1 MHRKRMKSSLQA
13 LRRHRSCKTSRT
25 KANESVRLGQQEGV
39 SPTEIYNNNNNHDTN
54 SRRPEIG
61 FKSSVGRNDAKESS
75 PDVIAD
81 GVVVLRK
88 TKGHN
93 TVLVTQ
99 APPRGA
105 SAHARYLAASKISAW
120 QDGRT
125 VLVMRRVFAVSP
137 RSALCHLNLAIC
149 FGHQIKDK
157 LIYSTWYNRSS
168 SRRNNGAK
176 LWTSY

>member
-1 MHRKRMKSSLQA
+1 MESNHSFIIRLAVLVFFSVIFPISNIIPTKVIA
-13 LRRHRSCKTSRT
+13 PITIKTIFIVMNFILSFCEVLT
-25 KANESVRLGQQEGV
+25 G
-39 SPTEIYNNNNNHDTN
+39 
-54 SRRPEIG
+54 IG
-61 FKSSVGRNDAKESS
+61 FKSSVVGRNDAKESS

-105 SAHARYLAASKISAW
+105 SAHARYLAASKISAR

-125 VLVMRRVFAVSP
+125 VLRTRLVFAVSP
-137 RSALCHLNLAIC
+137 RSALSHSNLATCFRQSAKGFNAEIC
-149 FGHQIKDK
+149 VR
-157 LIYSTWYNRSS
+157 RS
-168 SRRNNGAK
+168 
-176 LWTSY
+176 

>member
-1 MHRKRMKSSLQA
+1 MSENVHISPKP
-13 LRRHRSCKTSRT
+13 
-25 KANESVRLGQQEGV
+25 SVQLSDTGV
-39 SPTEIYNNNNNHDTN
+39 SSCRTPTEIYNHNNNHDTN

-61 FKSSVGRNDAKESS
+61 FKSSVVGRDDAKESS

-81 GVVVLRK
+81 SVVVLRK
-88 TKGHN
+88 TKRHN
-93 TVLVTQ
+93 TVLMAQ

-176 LWTSY
+176 LWTSH

>member
-1 MHRKRMKSSLQA
+1 MLDFRLKGQKMCMYRQNPVSS
-13 LRRHRSCKTSRT
+13 CRT
-25 KANESVRLGQQEGV
+25 
-39 SPTEIYNNNNNHDTN
+39 PTEIYNHNNNHDTN

-61 FKSSVGRNDAKESS
+61 FKSSVVGRNDAKESS

-176 LWTSY
+176 LWTSH